1 MTRLIAFVLL
11 LLSTASVKASG
22 GGGGAISVPRP
33 GASDAFTI
41 TKSERGNLL
50 RIDLEKRVLVIKDK
64 KERELSLLIDS
75 KTKFK
80 PEDPKDYAGRKELK
94 AAELQAGMSLKV
106 VYRESDRT
114 AVEVKVLKKE

>member
-1 MTRLIAFVLL
+1 MTELMVLI
-11 LLSTASVKASG
+11 LLSTGAIWASG

-50 RIDLEKRVLVIKDK
+50 RIDLERRVLTIRDK
-64 KERELSLLIDS
+64 KEREVSILIDS
-75 KTKFK
+75 KTRFK
-80 PEDPKDYAGRKELK
+80 PEDPKEYAGRKELK
-94 AAELQAGMSLKV
+94 PTELQPGMSLKI